1 MSRLRDKR
9 IRAGRFGTVAAAIA
23 LIGCF
28 ATSSSALAG
37 PDELKG
43 GSVVMQ
49 LQNGRGLKLSP
60 KSLNLPIAGGAVDP
74 ISGAGT
80 VETSGAI
87 KVKRGKSKTKVKI
100 TELTFGANGG
110 QGSIAAKV
118 GKKKVKRFALLSGGT
133 VARDGWGAK
142 ITGVTAK
149 LGSKGAKALQTAF
162 SPKKNGRASA
172 AGGVKGGQTLGTVS
186 ATTDPKT
193 VEVKPGGTLVFN
205 ADMGF
210 ANKLIAHCVNGLL
223 PNGVDAIPPATKN
236 GLTEFDFP
244 VTGGNISPDFTAG
257 RVTSAGGQTISKNTG
272 LNTILFSC
280 DQGPPVGTT
289 VTSTEFEDQFELQV
303 LASYTVLPTGPVG
316 IGALGQFDLS
326 AASTKSADVG
336 TKQITITDAPVH
348 LDGLTAFILNQVLPN
363 ESSSPSNDFAPGD
376 LLGTM
381 SLNVSTH

>member
-1 MSRLRDKR
+1 MSKLRDKR
-9 IRAGRFGTVAAAIA
+9 IRAGRCGTVAAAIA
-23 LIGCF
+23 LIACF

-43 GSVVMQ
+43 GSVVIQ
-49 LQNGRGLKLSP
+49 LQSGRGLKLSG
-60 KSLNLPIAGGAVDP
+60 SLNLPIAGGAVDP

-80 VETSGAI
+80 VDTSGAI
-87 KVKRGKSKTKVKI
+87 RVRRGKSKTKVKI

-110 QGSIAAKV
+110 LGSIAAKV
-118 GKKKVKRFALLSGGT
+118 GKRKVKRFALLSGGT
-133 VARDGWGAK
+133 VTRDGWGAK
-142 ITGVTAK
+142 ISGVTAR
-149 LGSKGAKALQTAF
+149 LGSKGAKALQLAF
-162 SPKKNGRASA
+162 SPRKGRASA
-172 AGGVKGGQTLGTVS
+172 AGGVKGGQILGTVS
-186 ATTDPKT
+186 ATTDPRV
-193 VEVKPGGTLVFN
+193 VEVKPGGALVFN

-223 PNGVDAIPPATKN
+223 PNGVDAIAPATKN

-244 VTGGNISPDFTAG
+244 VTGGTISPDLTAG
-257 RVTSAGGQTISKNTG
+257 RVTSAGGQTISKNVS
-272 LNTILFSC
+272 LPIPDSC

-289 VTSTEFEDQFELQV
+289 VTSTEFEDQFDLQA
-303 LASYTVLPTGPVG
+303 LASFTVLPTGPVG

-326 AASTKSADVG
+326 AASTKSADVN

-348 LDGLTAFILNQVLPN
+348 LDPLTAFILNQVFPN

-381 SLNVSTH
+381 SLNVTTH